1 MSYTLN
7 QKIRELV
14 PYEPISGEY
23 EVRLD
28 ANECP
33 DNLPQTIQNQ
43 IAQAMRTIAFN
54 RYPDPL
60 ATKLVNSFSEY
71 YGINPSL
78 VTAGNGSDELI
89 FLIESAFLEKG
100 DKMLVVS
107 PDFSM
112 YRFYSS
118 ICEVTC
124 DTFYKDDSFAID
136 IDALLNTI
144 NSEQIKLLLFSNPCN
159 PTGAGIT
166 AKQARQLVS
175 GTDAL
180 VILDEAYMDF
190 WDQSLLGEVEKYDN
204 LIIFRTASKAVG
216 GAALR
221 LGFAVA
227 NPVITRAIRAV
238 KSPYNVN
245 SISQAIGEVL
255 YKNKEYLHKRK
266 IAIVNNRET
275 LYNEL
280 SAIAQGQQDFTV
292 YPTVANFVF
301 IKTGAAQS
309 IWSYLKEKS
318 IVVRL
323 MGGYL
328 RITAGTAQEN
338 ARVIDAIKQYFA
350 EVTV

>member
-7 QKIRELV
+7 NKIKELV
-14 PYEPISGEY
+14 PYEPISGTY
-23 EVRLD
+23 KIRLD

-33 DNLPQTIQNQ
+33 DNLPDEIKLQ
-43 IAQAMRTIAFN
+43 IDKAMQGIDYN

-60 ATKLVNSFSEY
+60 AEELINSFSEF
-71 YGINPSL
+71 YGINPEL

-118 ICEVTC
+118 ICEVEC
-124 DTFYKDDSFAID
+124 DSFIKDDNLEID
-136 IDALLNTI
+136 VDALIEKLNSD
-144 NSEQIKLLLFSNPCN
+144 NIKLLLFSNPCN
-159 PTGAGIT
+159 PTGRGVT
-166 AKQARQLVS
+166 AEDARRLVS
-175 GTDAL
+175 STNAL

-190 WDQSLLGEVEKYDN
+190 WNQSLIGEVESYDN

-216 GAALR
+216 CAALR

-227 NPVITRAIRAV
+227 NPVISRAIKAV

-245 SISQAIGEVL
+245 SISQSVGEVI

-266 IAIVNNRET
+266 ITIVNNREK

-280 SAIAQGQQDFTV
+280 TAIEKTQPDFKV
-292 YPTVANFVF
+292 YPSVANFVF
-301 IKTGAAQS
+301 IKTTRAAE
-309 IWSYLKEKS
+309 IWEYLKQKS

-328 RITAGTAQEN
+328 RITAGTADEVGQTVR
-338 ARVIDAIKQYFA
+338 ALKDYLGVI
-350 EVTV
+350 

>member
-1 MSYTLN
+1 MSYSLN
-7 QKIRELV
+7 NKIRELV
-14 PYEPISGEY
+14 PYEPISGTY
-23 EVRLD
+23 EIRLD

-33 DNLPQTIQNQ
+33 DNLPDDIRRQ
-43 IAQAMRTIAFN
+43 IDAAIKKISYN

-60 ATKLVNSFSEY
+60 AESLVNSFAEFY
-71 YGINPSL
+71 DIKPEL

-118 ICEVTC
+118 ICEVEC
-124 DTFYKDDSFAID
+124 DSFLKNESLEID
-136 IDALLNTI
+136 VDALIKKLNGD
-144 NSEQIKLLLFSNPCN
+144 NIKLLLFSNPCN
-159 PTGAGIT
+159 PTGRGMT
-166 AKQARQLVS
+166 ADEARRLVKN
-175 GTDAL
+175 TDAL

-190 WDQSLLGEVEKYDN
+190 WDESLIKEVEEYDN
-204 LIIFRTASKAVG
+204 LIVFRTASKAVG
-216 GAALR
+216 CAALR

-227 NPVITRAIRAV
+227 NPLISRAIKAV

-245 SISQAIGEVL
+245 SISQAIGEVI

-266 IAIVNNRET
+266 ITIVNNREK

-280 SAIAQGQQDFTV
+280 KTIAEKQEDFTV
-292 YPTVANFVF
+292 YPSVANFVF
-301 IKTGAAQS
+301 IKTDRAAE
-309 IWSYLKEKS
+309 IWEYLKEKS

-328 RITAGTAQEN
+328 RITAGTEYEVEQTVN
-338 ARVIDAIKQYFA
+338 ALNNFFG
-350 EVTV
+350 

>member
-7 QKIRELV
+7 KKIKELT
-14 PYEPISGEY
+14 PYEPISGTY
-23 EVRLD
+23 DIRLD

-33 DNLPQTIQNQ
+33 DNLPPEIQAQ
-43 IAQAMRTIAFN
+43 IAGAMQELQFN

-60 ATKLVNSFSEY
+60 ATRLVNSFAEY
-71 YGINPSL
+71 YNIDPSW

-100 DKMLVVS
+100 DRMLVVS

-112 YRFYSS
+112 YQFYSS
-118 ICEVTC
+118 ICEVEC
-124 DTFYKDDSFAID
+124 DTFYKDDAFNID
-136 IDALLNTI
+136 VDALLAKIKEDNV
-144 NSEQIKLLLFSNPCN
+144 KLLLFSNPCN

-166 AKQARQLVS
+166 ADQARKLVK

-190 WDQSLLGEVEKYDN
+190 WDESLIEEAADYDN

-216 GAALR
+216 CAALR

-227 NPVITRAIRAV
+227 NPVISRAIKAV

-245 SISQAIGEVL
+245 SISQLIGEVV
-255 YKNKEYLHKRK
+255 YQNKEYLHKRK
-266 IAIVNNRET
+266 ITIVKNRET

-280 SAIAQGQQDFTV
+280 SAIAAEQSGMTV
-292 YPTVANFVF
+292 YPSVVNFVF
-301 IKTGAAQS
+301 VKTEDAAA
-309 IWSYLKEKS
+309 IWEYLKQQS

-323 MGGYL
+323 MGSYL
-328 RITAGTAQEN
+328 RITAGTEYEVEQT
-338 ARVIDAIKQYFA
+338 VGAIKQFYKR
-350 EVTV
+350 